1 MTEALSAQSHM
12 TKSLSPQKK
21 LWLLGL
27 ATVVVLFFALFLGP
41 TGIPDRGILL
51 GVRLPRVLLGLLVGC
66 GLACSGAVFQG
77 VLRNP
82 LADPFILGTSSAA
95 TFGVMLANLLG
106 WKEYYLLYFMALG
119 CALLS
124 IAFVYQIAMSNGRT
138 SVQTV
143 VLSGVVVSLFLN
155 AVVFI
160 FFSLFYRESFTILF
174 YLLGTLSNV
183 DIRLVAIS
191 GVIIAASFLVCWFFA
206 RDLNVLTQGEEVAFH
221 LGMEVETVQRIFFV
235 AASSMTAACVAAAGM
250 IGFVGLVIPHM
261 MRLIVGPD
269 HRLLI
274 PASALGGA
282 IILVLTDAAARTLVP
297 PMEIPVGALT
307 ALFGAPYFLYLLKKR
322 KTAGE
327 F

>member
-1 MTEALSAQSHM
+1 M
-12 TKSLSPQKK
+12 
-21 LWLLGL
+21 
-27 ATVVVLFFALFLGP
+27 ATVVVVILALFLGP
-41 TGIPDRGILL
+41 TGIPNREILL
-51 GVRLPRVLLGLLVGC
+51 SVRLPRALLGLLVGC
-66 GLACSGAVFQG
+66 GLACSGVVFQG

-106 WKEYYLLYFMALG
+106 WREYYLLYFMALG

-124 IAFVYQIAMSNGRT
+124 IAFVYRIAMTNGKT
-138 SVQTV
+138 PVQTV

-183 DIRLVAIS
+183 AIKPVVVS
-191 GVIIAASFLVCWFFA
+191 GVLIILSFVVCWFFS
-206 RDLNVLTQGEEVAFH
+206 RDLNILTQGEEVAFH
-221 LGMEVETVQRIFFV
+221 LGLEVETMQRIFFV

-269 HRLLI
+269 HRQLI

-282 IILVLTDAAARTLVP
+282 IILILTDAAARTLVP

-307 ALFGAPYFLYLLKKR
+307 ALFGAPYFLYLLRKR
-322 KTAGE
+322 KATGE

>member
-1 MTEALSAQSHM
+1 LRETLGEKPFVKKTPSAN
-12 TKSLSPQKK
+12 PK
-21 LWLLGL
+21 LWLLGA
-27 ATVVVLFFALFLGP
+27 ATLVVAILALFLGP
-41 TGIPDRGILL
+41 TGLPNREILL
-51 GVRLPRVLLGLLVGC
+51 SVRLPRALLGLLVGC
-66 GLACSGAVFQG
+66 GLACSGVVFQG

-106 WKEYYLLYFMALG
+106 WKEYYLLYFMALS

-124 IAFVYQIAMSNGRT
+124 IVFVYRIAMTNGRT
-138 SVQTV
+138 PVQTV

-183 DIRLVAIS
+183 DIKLVIIS
-191 GVIIAASFLVCWFFA
+191 GVLIVLSFVVCWFFS

-221 LGMEVETVQRIFFV
+221 LGLEVETAQRIFFV
-235 AASSMTAACVAAAGM
+235 AASSMTAACVAVAGM

-269 HRLLI
+269 HRYLI

-282 IILVLTDAAARTLVP
+282 IILILTDAAARTLVP

-307 ALFGAPYFLYLLKKR
+307 ALFGAPYFLYLLRKR
-322 KTAGE
+322 KATGV

>member
-1 MTEALSAQSHM
+1 M
-12 TKSLSPQKK
+12 
-21 LWLLGL
+21 
-27 ATVVVLFFALFLGP
+27 
-41 TGIPDRGILL
+41 L

-160 FFSLFYRESFTILF
+160 FFSLFHRESFTILF

-191 GVIIAASFLVCWFFA
+191 GVIIAASFLVCWFFGK
-206 RDLNVLTQGEEVAFH
+206 RSECIDSRGGGGFPSRNGSGDRPKNFFCGGLFYDGSLCGSGGE
-221 LGMEVETVQRIFFV
+221 
-235 AASSMTAACVAAAGM
+235 
-250 IGFVGLVIPHM
+250 
-261 MRLIVGPD
+261 
-269 HRLLI
+269 
-274 PASALGGA
+274 
-282 IILVLTDAAARTLVP
+282 
-297 PMEIPVGALT
+297 
-307 ALFGAPYFLYLLKKR
+307 
-322 KTAGE
+322 
-327 F
+327 

>member
-1 MTEALSAQSHM
+1 MRGTIPVQSRM
-12 TKSLSPQKK
+12 SKAFSPQKK
-21 LWLLGL
+21 LWFLGFTT
-27 ATVVVLFFALFLGP
+27 AVVLCCALFLGP
-41 TGIPDRGILL
+41 TGFPDRGILL

-66 GLACSGAVFQG
+66 GLACSGAIFQG

-124 IAFVYQIAMSNGRT
+124 IAFVYRIAMTNGRT

-183 DIRLVAIS
+183 DIKLVAIS
-191 GVIIAASFLVCWFFA
+191 GIIIAVSFMVSCFFA
-206 RDLNVLTQGEEVAFH
+206 RDLNVLTQGDEVAFH
-221 LGMEVETVQRIFFV
+221 LGMEVETAQRIFFV
-235 AASSMTAACVAAAGM
+235 AASSMTAACVAMAGM

-269 HRLLI
+269 HRYLV

-282 IILVLTDAAARTLVP
+282 IILILTDAAARTLVP

-322 KTAGE
+322 KAAGE